1 MSILEENVVI
11 WSEGITD
18 MIRRRTVRMERGVS
32 NLDIKQQCDLF
43 IDIVSRIALE
53 DLVVARGLDV
63 GLLLTDVISNEV
75 GSSHD
80 T

>member
-1 MSILEENVVI
+1 
-11 WSEGITD
+11 
-18 MIRRRTVRMERGVS
+18 MIRRRTVRMEKGVS

-53 DLVVARGLDV
+53 DLVAARALDV
-63 GLLLTDVISNEV
+63 GLLLIDVISNEV
-75 GSSHD
+75 SYTHN

>member
-1 MSILEENVVI
+1 
-11 WSEGITD
+11 

>member
-1 MSILEENVVI
+1 
-11 WSEGITD
+11 

-53 DLVVARGLDV
+53 DLVVARVLDV

>member
-1 MSILEENVVI
+1 
-11 WSEGITD
+11 
-18 MIRRRTVRMERGVS
+18 MIRRRTVRMEKGVS

-53 DLVVARGLDV
+53 DLVTARALDV

-75 GSSHD
+75 SYTHNTQDYVIDVDD
-80 T
+80 TISENK